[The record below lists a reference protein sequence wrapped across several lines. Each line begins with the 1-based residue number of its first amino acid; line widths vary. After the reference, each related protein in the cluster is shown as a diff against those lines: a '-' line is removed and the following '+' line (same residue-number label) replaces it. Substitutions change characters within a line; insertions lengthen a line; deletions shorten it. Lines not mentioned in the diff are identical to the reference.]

1 MGTFLGLFATSL
13 IVGFALGRFSWHAI
27 AISSAAL
34 AALAAAALQRHG
46 FEMLPGIAAIAACLA
61 IHQVAYLARMW
72 FVDHSSEA
80 LVPAVAGADERLQ
93 GCDQGSHPAAM
104 VMSRPGNAGRGEAL
118 SKSCTVRSNA
128 LTRNLPAPLTLDVG

>member
-1 MGTFLGLFATSL
+1 LASIDRTKNAIVATTYSAHLRELPRNGTRQGNHMGTFLGLFATSL
-13 IVGFALGRFSWHAI
+13 IVGFALGRFSWRAI

-61 IHQVAYLARMW
+61 IHQVAYLARTW

-80 LVPAVAGADERLQ
+80 LVPAVAGADER
-93 GCDQGSHPAAM
+93 
-104 VMSRPGNAGRGEAL
+104 
-118 SKSCTVRSNA
+118 
-128 LTRNLPAPLTLDVG
+128 